1 MNIMRNMS
9 SLRTGIALALI
20 TASPMVFATNGYFTH
35 GLGTKNK
42 ALAGAGTATPQEAM
56 ATSVNPAS
64 AVVLGNKFESGI
76 SIFSPQRS
84 YSATASLANG
94 QGGAFTINPGEVDSG
109 SEFFPIPYIARTW
122 DLNEDTAIGLSFYG
136 RGGMNTDY
144 ISGSATFDPD
154 GPGPAPVMS
163 LPGPYGAGKAGV
175 NLMQAFTD
183 ITYSKRNGDL
193 AWGVALVLAGQ
204 AFEGDGFA
212 SFTPYTETFAASGGT
227 AMPTSLSNNSLDYA
241 YGAGFKLGF
250 IWDASD
256 TINLALSYQSQIEMS
271 EFDDYSDLFAQSGG
285 FDIPASVRAGISFS
299 LSPTS
304 SRHYAVEHPQFNE
317 IDSVGNPLANLFSC
331 PTAGAGGTDLSSCL
345 GGAKGAGFGWD
356 DMTTH
361 KIGYQWQPSG
371 MEDWTMRVGFSHG
384 KQPIRDEQVLF
395 NMMAPGVIENHIT
408 AGFTHIMD
416 SGKEYSFS
424 VMYAPEKKISGPNP
438 FDPTQQIELKMH
450 QFEIEFGYS
459 W

>member
-1 MNIMRNMS
+1 MRKAY
-9 SLRTGIALALI
+9 SLKAGLALALI
-20 TASPMVFATNGYFTH
+20 TSSPLVFATNGYFTH

-76 SIFSPQRS
+76 SLFSPRRS
-84 YSATASLANG
+84 YGATASLANG
-94 QGGAFTINPGEVDSG
+94 QGGAFTIDPGNVDSG
-109 SEFFPIPYIARTW
+109 SEYFPIPYIARTW

-136 RGGMNTDY
+136 RGGMSTNYT
-144 ISGSATFDPD
+144 SGSATFDPD

-163 LPGPYGAGKAGV
+163 LPGAYGAGKAGV

-193 AWGVALVLAGQ
+193 AWGAALVLAGQ
-204 AFEGDGFA
+204 AFKADGFA

-227 AMPTSLSNNSLDYA
+227 APASSLSNNSRDFA

-256 TINLALSYQSQIEMS
+256 SINLALSYQSQIKMS
-271 EFDDYSDLFAQSGG
+271 DFDDYSDLFAQGGG
-285 FDIPASVRAGISFS
+285 FDIPASFRAGVSFS
-299 LSPTS
+299 MSPTS
-304 SRHYAVEHPQFNE
+304 ILHYDIEHTQFNE
-317 IDSVGNPLANLFSC
+317 IDSVGNPLSNLFSC
-331 PTAGAGGTDLSSCL
+331 PTAGAGGTDLGSCL
-345 GGAKGAGFGWD
+345 GGDRGAGFGWD

-371 MEDWTMRVGFSHG
+371 MEDWTLRVGFSHG

-395 NMMAPGVIENHIT
+395 NMMAPGVIENHFT
-408 AGFTHIMD
+408 TGFTHVMD
-416 SGKEYSFS
+416 NGKEYSFS

-438 FDPTQQIELKMH
+438 FDPTQKIELKMH

>member
-1 MNIMRNMS
+1 MKKAS
-9 SLRTGIALALI
+9 SLNAGIALALI
-20 TASPMVFATNGYFTH
+20 TTSPLVFATNGYFTH
-35 GLGTKNK
+35 GLGTKSK
-42 ALAGAGTATPQEAM
+42 ALAGAGTAMPQEAM

-76 SIFSPQRS
+76 SIFSPRRS
-84 YSATASLANG
+84 YAATASLANG
-94 QGGAFTINPGEVDSG
+94 QGGAFTIDPGNVDSG

-122 DLNEDTAIGLSFYG
+122 DLNEDTAIGLSLYG
-136 RGGMNTDY
+136 RGGMSTDY
-144 ISGSATFDPD
+144 VGGSATFDPD

-163 LPGPYGAGKAGV
+163 LSGPYGAGKAGV
-175 NLMQAFTD
+175 DLMQAFTD

-193 AWGVALVLAGQ
+193 SWGAALVLAGQ
-204 AFEGDGFA
+204 AFKANGFA

-227 AMPTSLSNNSLDYA
+227 TMPTSLSNNSLDYA

-250 IWDASD
+250 IWDASER
-256 TINLALSYQSQIEMS
+256 INLALSYQSQIEMS
-271 EFDDYSDLFAQSGG
+271 EFDSYSDLFAESGG
-285 FDIPASVRAGISFS
+285 FDIPASFRGGISFS
-299 LSPTS
+299 MTPTS
-304 SRHYAVEHPQFNE
+304 ILHYDVEHTQFDE
-317 IDSVGNPLANLFSC
+317 ISSVGNPLSNLFSC

-345 GGAKGAGFGWD
+345 GGSRGAGFGWD
-356 DMTTH
+356 EMTTH
-361 KIGYQWQPSG
+361 KIGYQWQPGG
-371 MEDWTMRVGFSHG
+371 MEDWTLRVGFSHG

-395 NMMAPGVIENHIT
+395 NMMAPGVIANHFT
-408 AGFTHIMD
+408 TGFTHVMNN
-416 SGKEYSFS
+416 GKEYSFS

>member
-1 MNIMRNMS
+1 MKKAY
-9 SLRTGIALALI
+9 SLKAGIALALI
-20 TASPMVFATNGYFTH
+20 TSSPLVFATNGYFTH

-76 SIFSPQRS
+76 SLFSPRRS
-84 YSATASLANG
+84 YAATASLTNG
-94 QGGAFTINPGEVDSG
+94 QGGAFTIDPGNVDSG
-109 SEFFPIPYIARTW
+109 SEYFPIPYIARTW

-136 RGGMNTDY
+136 RGGMSTNYTG
-144 ISGSATFDPD
+144 GSATFDPD

-163 LPGPYGAGKAGV
+163 LPGAYGAGKAGV

-193 AWGVALVLAGQ
+193 AWGAALVLAGQ
-204 AFEGDGFA
+204 AFKADGFA

-227 AMPTSLSNNSLDYA
+227 APARSLSNNSRDFA

-256 TINLALSYQSQIEMS
+256 SINLALSYQSQIKMS
-271 EFDDYSDLFAQSGG
+271 DFDDYSDLFAQGGG
-285 FDIPASVRAGISFS
+285 FDIPASVRAGASFS
-299 LSPTS
+299 MTPTS
-304 SRHYAVEHPQFNE
+304 ILHYDIEHTQFNE
-317 IDSVGNPLANLFSC
+317 IDSVGNPLSNLFSC
-331 PTAGAGGTDLSSCL
+331 PTAGAGGTDLGSCL
-345 GGAKGAGFGWD
+345 GGDRGAGFGWD

-371 MEDWTMRVGFSHG
+371 MEDWTLRVGFSHG

-395 NMMAPGVIENHIT
+395 NMMAPGVIENHFT
-408 AGFTHIMD
+408 TGFTHVMD
-416 SGKEYSFS
+416 NGKEYSFS

-438 FDPTQQIELKMH
+438 FDPTQKIELKMH

>member
-1 MNIMRNMS
+1 MS
-9 SLRTGIALALI
+9 SLRTSIALALL
-20 TASPMVFATNGYFTH
+20 TTSPLVFATNGYFTH

-42 ALAGAGTATPQEAM
+42 GLAGAGTATPQEAM

-76 SIFSPQRS
+76 SIFSPRRS

-94 QGGAFTINPGEVDSG
+94 QGGAFTIDPGEVESG
-109 SEFFPIPYIARTW
+109 SNFFPIPYVARTW

-204 AFEGDGFA
+204 AFEADGFA

-227 AMPTSLSNNSLDYA
+227 TMPASLSNNSLDYA
-241 YGAGFKLGF
+241 YGLGFKVGF
-250 IWDASD
+250 IWDASER
-256 TINLALSYQSQIEMS
+256 INVALSYQSQIEMS
-271 EFDDYSDLFAQSGG
+271 EFDNYSDLFAQGGG
-285 FDIPASVRAGISFS
+285 FDIPSSVRGGISFN
-299 LSPTS
+299 LSPS
-304 SRHYAVEHPQFNE
+304 SVFHYDVEHTQFND
-317 IDSVGNPLANLFSC
+317 IDSVGNPLSNLFSC
-331 PTAGAGGTDLSSCL
+331 PTAGAGGTDLGSCL
-345 GGAKGAGFGWD
+345 GGDRGAGFGWD

-361 KIGYQWQPSG
+361 KIGYQWEPRS
-371 MEDWTMRVGFSHG
+371 MEDWTLRVGFSHG
-384 KQPIRDEQVLF
+384 KQPIRDEQVLL

-408 AGFTHIMD
+408 AGFTHVMNN
-416 SGKEYSFS
+416 GKEYSFS

>member
-1 MNIMRNMS
+1 MRKAY
-9 SLRTGIALALI
+9 SLKAGLALALI
-20 TASPMVFATNGYFTH
+20 TTSPLVFATNGYFTH

-271 EFDDYSDLFAQSGG
+271 EFDDYSDLFAQGGG

-304 SRHYAVEHPQFNE
+304 ILHYDVEHTQFNE

-371 MEDWTMRVGFSHG
+371 MEDWTMRLGFSHG

-438 FDPTQQIELKMH
+438 FDPTQQIEIKMH